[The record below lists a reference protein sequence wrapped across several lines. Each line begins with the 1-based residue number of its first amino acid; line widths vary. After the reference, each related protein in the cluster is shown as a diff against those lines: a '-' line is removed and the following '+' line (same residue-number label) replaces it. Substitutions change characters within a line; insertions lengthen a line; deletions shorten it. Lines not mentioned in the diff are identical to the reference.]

1 MENEIS
7 FCELRKKEVVNAAD
21 GSRLGHIVDMII
33 SVESKRALGIVAPGR
48 KSGFFSKEQNFFIP
62 LGCIVKIGEDVI
74 LINMSN
80 GESPRHGEHC
90 KDDYRDEPC
99 REQGEHCNESPRKNE
114 RHSSGCGPCN
124 DNCNLYH

>member
-33 SVESKRALGIVAPGR
+33 SVETKRALGIVAPGH
-48 KSGFFSKEQNFFIP
+48 KSGFFSKEQNLFIP

-74 LINMSN
+74 LINMS
-80 GESPRHGEHC
+80 
-90 KDDYRDEPC
+90 
-99 REQGEHCNESPRKNE
+99 QGEPHYEGEKVPYAGGHCDGEEKGNK
-114 RHSSGCGPCN
+114 RHSSGCGPCGE
-124 DNCNLYH
+124 DCGLYD